1 MDFEDYCK
9 SYVEPQ
15 KSENFEQQ
23 RENLT
28 KLNDKKVES
37 NSINEDEIKKKIDKY
52 KNYNNQ
58 ELLNE
63 LLKETNRQKKNGTLT
78 DKKLDEMMNG
88 LLPYLDNEQKQRMNE
103 ILKLL
108 R

>member
-1 MDFEDYCK
+1 MDFEDFCK
-9 SYVEPQ
+9 SYVDTS
-15 KSENFEQQ
+15 KNENFEKGK
-23 RENLT
+23 EDLT
-28 KLNDKKVES
+28 KSNNKKVES
-37 NSINEDEIKKKIDKY
+37 NFINEDEIKKKIDKY
-52 KNYNNQ
+52 KNYSNQ

-78 DKKLDEMMNG
+78 DKKLDEIANG
-88 LLPYLDNEQKQRMNE
+88 LIPYLDNEQKQRMNE